1 MNKAQKNAI
10 IVGIIIAAV
19 SVVGYRVFFSS
30 EKKKAENK
38 SQQES
43 VSDETLL
50 VGWTTD
56 VHCGK
61 EKKLKI
67 EDKNVVYPARACEN
81 FPEALKRMKDQGA
94 EIVVDTGDISNSGD
108 QESIDRMEKAAEE
121 IGVKLLVS
129 WGNHDGG
136 RYENYFVDRKGWRLV
151 IIGDLNGTMTD
162 EQAIWLENA
171 LQTEK
176 KKLVAIHVPIY
187 LYKTW
192 EIQNTRL
199 EEILSKN
206 KVNLVLSGHWH
217 HAWERDLNGVRYMGG
232 TALTLNDKNA
242 INFQILKL

>member
-1 MNKAQKNAI
+1 MNKAQKKA
-10 IVGIIIAAV
+10 IIAAV
-19 SVVGYRVFFSS
+19 IAAAVFVVFYRVFSVPES
-30 EKKKAENK
+30 EVAENK

-43 VSDETLL
+43 SSDSALT

-61 EKKLKI
+61 AKKLKVDDENI
-67 EDKNVVYPARACEN
+67 VYPARACEN
-81 FPEALKRMKDQGA
+81 FPEALKRMKEQGA
-94 EIVVDTGDISNSGD
+94 DFVVDTGDISNSGD
-108 QESIDRMEKAAEE
+108 QETIDRMKNAAKE
-121 IGVKLLVS
+121 IGLELLIS

-136 RYENYFVDRKGWRLV
+136 RYENYFVDRKGWRTV

-162 EQAIWLENA
+162 EQAAWLESV
-171 LQTEK
+171 LQTDK

-187 LYKTW
+187 LHSTW
-192 EIQNTRL
+192 EVQNIRL

-217 HAWERDLNGVRYMGG
+217 HGWERDLNGVHYMGG